1 MNATPADIETL
12 ERLQAVDLELLR
24 TRKEFEELPQRAVIA
39 AAQEKR
45 AALQEKMDQIKVL
58 RKETGRK
65 LTRSNEED
73 ASLVKKEHGIQAAL
87 EAAQGDY
94 RNVEARTKELAGIE
108 KRRFKLKEELAEL
121 KKDQS
126 RIDKLASQI
135 SDGIKKLD
143 AAEEQATASFEE
155 QGGALTASM
164 ESLEKERAQLTEEVP
179 PALMEAYDRVL
190 GRSGGVAIGRLV
202 DNRCGVCRAPI
213 ESGRLIDLRNQAP
226 LGECPSCKRLL
237 VIGAPD
243 QG

>member
-1 MNATPADIETL
+1 MNATSADIETL

-24 TRKEFEELPQRAVIA
+24 TRKELEELPQRAVIA

-45 AALQEKMDQIKVL
+45 AALQAKMDQIKVL

-143 AAEEQATASFEE
+143 ATEEAATASFEE
-155 QGGALTASM
+155 RSGALTASIAA
-164 ESLEKERAQLTEEVP
+164 LEQERGQLTSEVP
-179 PALMEAYDRVL
+179 ARLLEAYDRVL
-190 GRSGGVAIGRLV
+190 SRAGGVAIGRLA

-226 LGECPSCKRLL
+226 IGECPICKRLL
-237 VIGAPD
+237 VIGGPA
-243 QG
+243 QA